1 MKILVVEDEQQL
13 CSDIAEDLELER
25 YTVECCYDGL
35 EAWERIFVEFYDL
48 VILDLNLPGM
58 DGLDILR
65 AIRREKPELRVLV
78 LTARNSL
85 EDRVAGLDLGAD
97 DYLTKPFDLEEL
109 EARVRGLLRRTYTVR
124 STVVTVA
131 GSHCA
136 CRSNREK
143 REETA
148 FCWNVRSLI
157 LWKMPSNITARMGRL
172 RLRWHV
178 RVTGCASRSRMKE
191 WGFHRSTGKRYL
203 SHFSVWS
210 NPAPGI
216 WAGQAWDCRWPV
228 PLSSCTKEKFW
239 WRAPGIREANL
250 WWSFR

>member
-78 LTARNSL
+78 LTARSSL

-124 STVVTVA
+124 STVVTV
-131 GSHCA
+131 GPLVLDTQ
-136 CRSNREK
+136 K
-143 REETA
+143 RE
-148 FCWNVRSLI
+148 I
-157 LWKMPSNITARMGRL
+157 
-172 RLRWHV
+172 
-178 RVTGCASRSRMKE
+178 
-191 WGFHRSTGKRYL
+191 STGGKLIYL
-203 SHFSVWS
+203 TRKEFEILEHLMLHTDRVVSQEELLEHVWQADVNPFSHS
-210 NPAPGI
+210 I
-216 WAGQAWDCRWPV
+216 RMHI
-228 PLSSCTKEKFW
+228 SSLRKKL
-239 WRAPGIREANL
+239 REAL
-250 WWSFR
+250 GYDPIATKIGHGYCLEVEP